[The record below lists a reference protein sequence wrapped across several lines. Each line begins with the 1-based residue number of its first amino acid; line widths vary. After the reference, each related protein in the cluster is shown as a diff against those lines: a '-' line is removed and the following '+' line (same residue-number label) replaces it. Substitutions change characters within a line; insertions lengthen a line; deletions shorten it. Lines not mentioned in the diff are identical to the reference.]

1 MTTGYVV
8 IKPSQLP
15 FQQVLLVQRVNPAQ
29 TNVAANAPVAMECH
43 NNDESCNHFIDS
55 KLYCLYN

>member
-8 IKPSQLP
+8 LP
-15 FQQVLLVQRVNPAQ
+15 FQQVSLVQRVTPAQ
-29 TNVAANAPVAMECH
+29 TNVAANAPVAIECH

>member
-15 FQQVLLVQRVNPAQ
+15 FQQVSLVQRVNSAQ
-29 TNVAANAPVAMECH
+29 TNVAANAPVAMECR
-43 NNDESCNHFIDS
+43 NDESCKHFIDS